1 MTASPDNPVLLPDG
15 STPDP
20 YPRYADLRETGEV
33 HVVQEP
39 TGLCRWTFVGHEH
52 GRRMLADPRLTKDPR
67 AAWDELAAAGY
78 VTGDPHT
85 DQHMFHLLN
94 TDPPDHTRLRAMV
107 QGSFSTGRAAALRPR
122 VVRTVR
128 ELLDGLDPHRPVD
141 LIAEYA
147 LPLAVRVI
155 GEILGVPTENFDE
168 YHAWASAGLA
178 VPGAATTMSRAE
190 AYTRMCGFFTDLIS
204 RRRAELRT
212 AAEVP
217 AEPDVLTGL
226 LLAQEADGAL
236 TEDEM
241 TALLIFLLNTGQ
253 EPTVSMVANGM
264 LALLRHPEQLDLL
277 ARDPGLLPTAV
288 DEFLRYDGPVALSTL
303 RVAREDIEVD
313 GTVVPKGG
321 IVSVIMNSADRD
333 ERRFAD
339 PDRLDVTRSPN
350 PHLAFGHGI
359 HRCVGVPLARL
370 VGEIAFGELLARH
383 PRPALACAPGELRW
397 RSTRVMRSLAALP
410 VLLAPG
416 DT

>member
-1 MTASPDNPVLLPDG
+1 MTTTPDKPVPLPDG
-15 STPDP
+15 SAPDP
-20 YPRYADLRETGEV
+20 YPLYADLRAKGEV
-33 HVVQEP
+33 HAVREP
-39 TGLCRWTFVGHEH
+39 TGLCRWTFPGYEH

-85 DQHMFHLLN
+85 DRHMFHLLN

-107 QGSFSTGRAAALRPR
+107 QRSFSAGRAATLRPT

-128 ELLDGLDPHRPVD
+128 ELLDGLDPHTTVD
-141 LIAEYA
+141 LIADYA

-155 GEILGVPTENFDE
+155 GEILGVPTGNFDE

-178 VPGAATTMSRAE
+178 VPGAAAPMSRAE
-190 AYTRMCGFFTDLIS
+190 AYGHMRDFFAGLVA
-204 RRRAELRT
+204 RRRAELRKR
-212 AAEVP
+212 ADVP
-217 AEPDVLTGL
+217 AEPDVLTAL
-226 LLAQEADGAL
+226 LLAQEDGGPL
-236 TEDEM
+236 TDDEM

-264 LALLRHPEQLDLL
+264 LALLRHPGQLALL
-277 ARDPGLLPTAV
+277 AGEPKLLPTAV

-303 RVAREDIEVD
+303 RIAREDIEVD
-313 GTVVPKGG
+313 GTVVPRGG
-321 IVSVIMNSADRD
+321 IVSVVMSSADRD

-339 PDRLDVTRSPN
+339 PDRLDITRSPN

-370 VGEIAFGELLARH
+370 IGETAFGELLARH
-383 PRPALACAPGELRW
+383 PEPTLACAPEELRW
-397 RSTRVMRSLAALP
+397 RPTRVMRSLAALP
-410 VLLAPG
+410 VLLAPRG
-416 DT
+416 T